1 MDLLALQNDVLIL
14 AILLLLGYVA
24 REVIKPLQKLYIPS
38 SVIGGV
44 LGLILGQQVLGIIE
58 IPEMFKNISSVT
70 INIILASMIFGIS
83 LNKKTV
89 KSFLDFTTLNMIGYS
104 SQLAIGTALAVL
116 LGKIWTSL
124 PRGWG
129 SMGVFAFF
137 GGHGVVAI
145 AGESFRDAG
154 VADNMGLGM
163 ILATFGLITAVT
175 VGMVLV
181 NWGIRK
187 GHAHYLIGDNNVKPL
202 TGGLLP
208 KDQQDSI
215 GIEKVPA
222 VGINNFTLQ
231 FSLLMLA
238 LFIGF
243 KGVGLLGNAIPA
255 LGSIPNTTR
264 SMIGAAI
271 VWAVMVRTN
280 KQEYVDKKTMSTISS
295 FALEITVIA
304 AISTLRL
311 DLLTTY
317 LAPIV
322 IFTATNIVLM
332 LFISI
337 YIAPRITKVDW
348 FEKMVMNFGQS
359 TGDTSTG
366 YALLRCVD
374 PKLKSSAPESLGV
387 ASTLTMPIT
396 GMFPVMI
403 PYLVLKSEISVIG
416 IGILMT
422 IICLVL
428 FRLFFY
434 NDSAVKR

>member
-1 MDLLALQNDVLIL
+1 MLASIL
-14 AILLLLGYVA
+14 YDYGRFSVEVKSTLLLGAY
-24 REVIKPLQKLYIPS
+24 
-38 SVIGGV
+38 
-44 LGLILGQQVLGIIE
+44 
-58 IPEMFKNISSVT
+58 
-70 INIILASMIFGIS
+70 
-83 LNKKTV
+83 
-89 KSFLDFTTLNMIGYS
+89 
-104 SQLAIGTALAVL
+104 
-116 LGKIWTSL
+116 
-124 PRGWG
+124 
-129 SMGVFAFF
+129 
-137 GGHGVVAI
+137 
-145 AGESFRDAG
+145 
-154 VADNMGLGM
+154 
-163 ILATFGLITAVT
+163 
-175 VGMVLV
+175 
-181 NWGIRK
+181 
-187 GHAHYLIGDNNVKPL
+187 
-202 TGGLLP
+202 
-208 KDQQDSI
+208 
-215 GIEKVPA
+215 
-222 VGINNFTLQ
+222 
-231 FSLLMLA
+231 A

-317 LAPIV
+317 LVPIV
-322 IFTATNIVLM
+322 IFTVTNIVLM
-332 LFISI
+332 LFVSI

-374 PKLKSSAPESLGV
+374 PKLNSSAPESLGV

-403 PYLVLKSEISVIG
+403 PYLVLKSEIYVIG

-422 IICLVL
+422 IIFLVL

-434 NDSAVKR
+434 NDSAMKR

>member
-1 MDLLALQNDVLIL
+1 
-14 AILLLLGYVA
+14 
-24 REVIKPLQKLYIPS
+24 
-38 SVIGGV
+38 
-44 LGLILGQQVLGIIE
+44 
-58 IPEMFKNISSVT
+58 MFKNISSVT

-243 KGVGLLGNAIPA
+243 KGVGLLGNVIPA

-280 KQEYVDKKTMSTISS
+280 KQICRQEDNVNNFFIRSWDNCNSS
-295 FALEITVIA
+295 DI
-304 AISTLRL
+304 TLRL

-317 LAPIV
+317 LVPIL

-374 PKLKSSAPESLGV
+374 PKLNSSAPESLGV

-434 NDSAVKR
+434 NDSALKR